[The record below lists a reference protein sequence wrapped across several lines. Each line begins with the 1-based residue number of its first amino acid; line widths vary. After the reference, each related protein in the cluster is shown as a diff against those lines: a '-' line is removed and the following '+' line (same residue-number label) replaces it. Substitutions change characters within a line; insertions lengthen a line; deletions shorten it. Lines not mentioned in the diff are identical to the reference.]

1 MSGGSVGA
9 YVAQVDR
16 VLSAGVGL
24 FPEFGGGSGRV
35 DGGGPV
41 VPGAPS
47 GGRLQTGVEG
57 AAGSYRQGWSGVSGL
72 DADTNTA
79 AAEGRSAGAQGR
91 GGASGVRDSARSQ
104 AAAIAPA
111 TGTPAGSRLMVS
123 TMDERLAA
131 MQQQIDTTKAQNKL
145 VAARVRQLAQA
156 YRAISAMGGGGRGMM
171 GGMGM
176 PSFGGGGMP
185 TGGGGGGIPGLNA
198 LSSLSSLPSSL
209 AGSTKARLAS
219 ASTAIGQLPAG
230 LGGPLTLNSSPREVA
245 ARIIWEAHRRN
256 YSREETIA
264 ALADAIQESGLS
276 PKAIGGGG
284 AWHSIYQQD
293 TSYPDRDNPN
303 KNIEEFFNRLDKKRA
318 SAGAS
323 SDIWKNIFW
332 LQQRPGDP
340 SAEISY
346 QRGRS
351 AYLSEIMSRK
361 SEAEHLFDSIMAA

>member
-1 MSGGSVGA
+1 GSVGA

-35 DGGGPV
+35 DGGGPA
-41 VPGAPS
+41 VPGAPP

-57 AAGSYRQGWSGVSGL
+57 AAGSYRQGWTGVSGL

-79 AAEGRSAGAQGR
+79 AADGRSAGEQGR

-145 VAARVRQLAQA
+145 LAARLRQVAQA
-156 YRAISAMGGGGRGMM
+156 YRASAAMGGGGRGMM

-185 TGGGGGGIPGLNA
+185 TGGGGGGGIPGLNA
-198 LSSLSSLPSSL
+198 LSSLS
-209 AGSTKARLAS
+209 A
-219 ASTAIGQLPAG
+219 
-230 LGGPLTLNSSPREVA
+230 LGGRNGSATRSVSS
-245 ARIIWEAHRRN
+245 
-256 YSREETIA
+256 IA
-264 ALADAIQESGLS
+264 SGRALADGPLPPGKASEDRLQRNTIRINRAVSAAFPEIQ
-276 PKAIGGGG
+276 KIGGYRQDSLHWHPDGLALDIMIPNPTSPAGIALGNRVVEFLQTNRESLGVDHTIWRQQIDSGSGPKLMGDRGG
-284 AWHSIYQQD
+284 MTANHFDHVHVAS
-293 TSYPDRDNPN
+293 TGGGYP
-303 KNIEEFFNRLDKKRA
+303 
-318 SAGAS
+318 
-323 SDIWKNIFW
+323 
-332 LQQRPGDP
+332 
-340 SAEISY
+340 
-346 QRGRS
+346 
-351 AYLSEIMSRK
+351 
-361 SEAEHLFDSIMAA
+361 

>member
-1 MSGGSVGA
+1 M
-9 YVAQVDR
+9 AQVDR

-57 AAGSYRQGWSGVSGL
+57 AAGSYRQGWTGVSGL

-79 AAEGRSAGAQGR
+79 AADGRSAGEQGR

-156 YRAISAMGGGGRGMM
+156 YRAISAMGGGRGMM

-185 TGGGGGGIPGLNA
+185 TSGGGGGGIPGLNA

-230 LGGPLTLNSSPREVA
+230 LGGPLTGNSTPREVA

-264 ALADAIQESGLS
+264 ALSTAIQESGLS
-276 PKAIGGGG
+276 PKANGGGG
-284 AWHSIYQQD
+284 AWHGIYQQD
-293 TSYPDRDNPN
+293 TSYAGRDDPN
-303 KNIEEFFNRLDKKRA
+303 KNIESFFNRLDKMRA

-332 LQQRPGDP
+332 LQQRPGED
-340 SAEISY
+340 SAGEAFSDA
-346 QRGRS
+346 QARRE
-351 AYLSEIMSRK
+351 YLSEIKSRE
-361 SEAEHLFDSIMAA
+361 SEAEHLFDSIMAT